1 MQIRRANSARTFFD
15 HCSTAAK
22 KGAYITVARPP
33 VFVNNFEQPRV
44 KPTSFKADSHEM
56 FVLEMI
62 ASIDTQVQNE
72 RTNTLN
78 RQEGRKGGRP
88 PALSEEK
95 VARMKQMFKD
105 GATQQQISAE
115 FRISQATVSRYFN
128 EIILGKGRAPPPRIG
143 RIRVSFARREES
155 TNASVV
161 NALRNSKQSRLVKAN
176 LKCYV

>member
-1 MQIRRANSARTFFD
+1 MQIRRADSARTFFD

-128 EIILGKGRAPPPRIG
+128 EIILGKGRAPSSPYRQDPSVVRQK
-143 RIRVSFARREES
+143 RREYE
-155 TNASVV
+155 
-161 NALRNSKQSRLVKAN
+161 RKRRQRLEE
-176 LKCYV
+176 